1 MQEPLGDLAER
12 LASRMT
18 TEASAPVQE
27 ASAITEEAALQ
38 DANNIFTKVRF
49 SWRPEDRAA
58 LEQIRMSAE
67 GMFEEA
73 FGAAI
78 ALIDD
83 FYMSLRIPEQRNG
96 VVVRGADGR
105 IVWKKNERG
114 QVIEDWK
121 QITGQDVEHT
131 LANLARLKMEVA
143 PQVNQLML
151 EAIYARTVASD
162 VYDEKWASIM
172 DDTIPGRTA
181 QSNRA
186 SRTDRYHA
194 YFRFYLYSVADTFLR
209 EISSFQKLLENIRYW
224 QVRTQK

>member
-12 LASRMT
+12 LATRLT
-18 TEASAPVQE
+18 TDSSAPVQE

-38 DANNIFTKVRF
+38 AENNIFTKVRF
-49 SWRPEDRAA
+49 SWRPEDRAT
-58 LEQIRMSAE
+58 LERIRMSAD

-73 FGAAI
+73 FGYAI
-78 ALIDD
+78 TIIDD

-96 VVVRGADGR
+96 VVVRGADNR
-105 IVWKKNERG
+105 PVWKKNERG
-114 QVIEDWK
+114 QPLEDWN

-151 EAIYARTVASD
+151 EALYARTVASD
-162 VYDEKWASIM
+162 VYDDEWVAIM

-181 QSNRA
+181 RSNRA
-186 SRTDRYHA
+186 NRTDRYHA
-194 YFRFYLYSVADTFLR
+194 YFRFYIYSVAKTFLD
-209 EISSFQKLLENIRYW
+209 EIINFEKLLTNVRYW

>member
-12 LASRMT
+12 LATRLT
-18 TEASAPVQE
+18 TDSSAPVQE

-58 LEQIRMSAE
+58 LEQIRMSAD
-67 GMFEEA
+67 GVFEEA
-73 FGAAI
+73 FGYAI
-78 ALIDD
+78 TLIDD

-114 QVIEDWK
+114 QFVEDWN

-151 EAIYARTVASD
+151 EALYARTVASD
-162 VYDEKWASIM
+162 VYDDEWVAIM

-181 QSNRA
+181 RSNRA
-186 SRTDRYHA
+186 NRTDRYHA
-194 YFRFYLYSVADTFLR
+194 YFRFYIYSVAKTFLD
-209 EISSFQKLLENIRYW
+209 EILNFEKLLTNVRYW

>member
-12 LASRMT
+12 LASRLT
-18 TEASAPVQE
+18 TESSAPVNE
-27 ASAITEEAALQ
+27 AAAITEEAALQ
-38 DANNIFTKVRF
+38 AESNIFTKVRF
-49 SWRPEDRAA
+49 SWRPEDRAV
-58 LEQIRMSAE
+58 LEQIRMSAD
-67 GMFEEA
+67 GVFEEA
-73 FGAAI
+73 FQHAI
-78 ALIDD
+78 ALIDE

-96 VVVRGADGR
+96 VVVHGADGR
-105 IVWKKNERG
+105 PVWKKNERG
-114 QVIEDWK
+114 QPIEDWK
-121 QITGQDVEHT
+121 QITGQDVEQT

-151 EAIYARTVASD
+151 EALYARTVASD
-162 VYDEKWASIM
+162 IYDDEWVAIM

-181 QSNRA
+181 RSNRA

-194 YFRFYLYSVADTFLR
+194 FFRFYLYSVSDTFLK